1 YQVTPQAYIMN
12 SNILLLPIF
21 DSVLYLNHF
30 RKKIYL
36 V

>member
-1 YQVTPQAYIMN
+1 MN

-21 DSVLYLNHF
+21 DSLLYLNHF

-36 V
+36 VQQ

>member
-1 YQVTPQAYIMN
+1 MN

-21 DSVLYLNHF
+21 DSLLYLNHF

-36 V
+36 VSQ

>member
-1 YQVTPQAYIMN
+1 MN

-21 DSVLYLNHF
+21 DSLLYLNHF

>member
-1 YQVTPQAYIMN
+1 MN

-21 DSVLYLNHF
+21 DSLLYLNHF

-36 V
+36 VNNKLS

>member
-1 YQVTPQAYIMN
+1 AMTTRPSIDIN

>member
-1 YQVTPQAYIMN
+1 MN

-36 V
+36 VLQ